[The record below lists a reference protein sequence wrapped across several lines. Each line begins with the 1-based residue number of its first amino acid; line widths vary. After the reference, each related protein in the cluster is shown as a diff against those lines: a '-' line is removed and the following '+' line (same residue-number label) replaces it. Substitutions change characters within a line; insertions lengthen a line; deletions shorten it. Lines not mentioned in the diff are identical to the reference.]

1 MHPMYISLYFHSKIW
16 ITPNV
21 YMVHY
26 ELQVTSLILNFKHV
40 TIHESKIEDIASS
53 RLKIWIIKMQNPK
66 PSKYLDVT
74 I

>member
-1 MHPMYISLYFHSKIW
+1 
-16 ITPNV
+16 
-21 YMVHY
+21 MVHH